1 MFKFSL
7 HPGKTNIDF
16 LRYRIA
22 ALVFTA
28 LLTVATIGLVV
39 DKGLNFGIDFTG
51 GVLVEVETSGPA
63 DLGAMREAL
72 GDGSFGDVSLQ
83 NFGADNAVLIR
94 LGQDAGEGDAQGR
107 MVEALRQTLSE
118 KVDPNIQIQRAEFV
132 GPKVGQELIEGAV
145 IAFVVAIAAMMI
157 YVWFRFEWQFGVG
170 AVAALF
176 HDVVMTIGMYAVTG
190 YEFNLTSVAAVLTII
205 GYSLNDTVVIFDRVR
220 ENLRKYRDMT
230 ILELLN
236 RALNDT
242 LSRTIMTGFTTLIAL
257 FALYFVAGS
266 ALAGFTFAMIAGVFI
281 GTYSTIFI
289 AVPILVYL
297 NLQKRQRGRVGTDGS
312 GDGEAE
318 AEVKA

>member
-39 DKGLNFGIDFTG
+39 GKGLNFGIDFTG

-176 HDVVMTIGMYAVTG
+176 HDVIMTIGMYAVTG

-297 NLQKRQRGRVGTDGS
+297 NLQKRQRGRVGADGS

>member
-39 DKGLNFGIDFTG
+39 GKGLNFGIDFTG

-297 NLQKRQRGRVGTDGS
+297 NLQKRQRGRVGADGS

>member
-39 DKGLNFGIDFTG
+39 GKGLNFGIDFTG

-176 HDVVMTIGMYAVTG
+176 HDVIMTIGMYAVTG

>member
-28 LLTVATIGLVV
+28 LLTIATIGLVV
-39 DKGLNFGIDFTG
+39 GKGLNFGIDFTG

-176 HDVVMTIGMYAVTG
+176 HDVIMTIGMYAVTG

-297 NLQKRQRGRVGTDGS
+297 NLQKRQRGRVGTDGN

>member
-7 HPGKTNIDF
+7 NPGKTNIDF

-28 LLTVATIGLVV
+28 LLTIATIGLVV
-39 DKGLNFGIDFTG
+39 GKGLNFGIDFTG
-51 GVLVEVETSGPA
+51 GVLVEVQTSGPA
-63 DLGAMREAL
+63 DLAAMRDAL
-72 GDGSFGDVSLQ
+72 GDGTFGDVSLQ

-94 LGQDAGEGDAQGR
+94 LGQDASEGDAQGR

-176 HDVVMTIGMYAVTG
+176 HDVIMTIGMYAVTG

-230 ILELLN
+230 IVELLN
-236 RALNDT
+236 RAVNDT
-242 LSRTIMTGFTTLIAL
+242 LARTIMTGFTTLIAL

-297 NLQKRQRGRVGTDGS
+297 NLQKRQRGRVGTDGNEE
-312 GDGEAE
+312 GEAE

>member
-28 LLTVATIGLVV
+28 LLTIATIGLVV
-39 DKGLNFGIDFTG
+39 GKGLNFGIDFTG

-176 HDVVMTIGMYAVTG
+176 HDVIMTIGMYAVTG

>member
-7 HPGKTNIDF
+7 NPGKTNIDF
-16 LRYRIA
+16 LRHRIA

-28 LLTVATIGLVV
+28 LLTIATIGLVV
-39 DKGLNFGIDFTG
+39 GKGLNFGIDFTG
-51 GVLVEVETSGPA
+51 GVLVEVQTSGPA
-63 DLGAMREAL
+63 DLAAMRDAL
-72 GDGSFGDVSLQ
+72 GDGTFCDVSLQ

-94 LGQDAGEGDAQGR
+94 LGQDASEGDAQGR

-176 HDVVMTIGMYAVTG
+176 HDVIMTIGMYAVTG

-230 ILELLN
+230 IVELLN
-236 RALNDT
+236 RAVNDT
-242 LSRTIMTGFTTLIAL
+242 LARTIMTGFTTLIAL

-297 NLQKRQRGRVGTDGS
+297 NLQKRQRGRVGTDGNEE
-312 GDGEAE
+312 GEAE

>member
-1 MFKFSL
+1 
-7 HPGKTNIDF
+7 
-16 LRYRIA
+16 
-22 ALVFTA
+22 
-28 LLTVATIGLVV
+28 
-39 DKGLNFGIDFTG
+39 
-51 GVLVEVETSGPA
+51 
-63 DLGAMREAL
+63 
-72 GDGSFGDVSLQ
+72 
-83 NFGADNAVLIR
+83 
-94 LGQDAGEGDAQGR
+94 
-107 MVEALRQTLSE
+107 
-118 KVDPNIQIQRAEFV
+118 
-132 GPKVGQELIEGAV
+132 
-145 IAFVVAIAAMMI
+145 MMI

-176 HDVVMTIGMYAVTG
+176 HDVIMTIGMYAVTG

-297 NLQKRQRGRVGTDGS
+297 NLQKRQRGRVGTDGN

>member
-7 HPGKTNIDF
+7 NPGKTNIDF

-28 LLTVATIGLVV
+28 LLTIATIGLVV
-39 DKGLNFGIDFTG
+39 GKGLNFGIDFTG

-63 DLGAMREAL
+63 DLGAMRDAL

-176 HDVVMTIGMYAVTG
+176 HDVIMTIGMYAVTG

-242 LSRTIMTGFTTLIAL
+242 LSRTIMTGLTTLIAL

-297 NLQKRQRGRVGTDGS
+297 NLQKRQRGRVGADGN

>member
-39 DKGLNFGIDFTG
+39 GKGLNFGIDFTG
-51 GVLVEVETSGPA
+51 GVLVEVEPSAPA

-176 HDVVMTIGMYAVTG
+176 HDVIMTIGMYAVTG

-297 NLQKRQRGRVGTDGS
+297 NLQKRQRGRVGTDGN

>member
-7 HPGKTNIDF
+7 NPGKTNIDF

-28 LLTVATIGLVV
+28 LLTIATIGLVV
-39 DKGLNFGIDFTG
+39 GKGLNFGIDFTG

-63 DLGAMREAL
+63 DLGAMRDAL

-176 HDVVMTIGMYAVTG
+176 HDVIMTIGTYAVTG

-242 LSRTIMTGFTTLIAL
+242 LSRTIMTGLTTLIAL

-297 NLQKRQRGRVGTDGS
+297 NLQKRQRGRVGADGN

>member
-39 DKGLNFGIDFTG
+39 GKGLNFGIDFTG

>member
-39 DKGLNFGIDFTG
+39 GKGLNFGIDFTG

-63 DLGAMREAL
+63 DLGAMRDAL

-176 HDVVMTIGMYAVTG
+176 HDVIMTIGMYAVTG

-297 NLQKRQRGRVGTDGS
+297 NLQKRQRGRVGTDGN

>member
-39 DKGLNFGIDFTG
+39 GKGLNFGIDFTG

-83 NFGADNAVLIR
+83 KFGADNAVLIR

-176 HDVVMTIGMYAVTG
+176 HDVIMTIGMYAVTG

-297 NLQKRQRGRVGTDGS
+297 NLQKRQRGRVGTDGN